1 MGTTSINAQLAD
13 AVRAVNATLAEAG
26 DPDLPELDTLWDGLT
41 RNLEVARSSGNESE
55 AERLIAQYRDETVRS
70 VRRVSGE

>member
-1 MGTTSINAQLAD
+1 MSDRPISRQLAD
-13 AVRAVNATLAEAG
+13 AVRAVNASLAEAG
-26 DPDLPELDTLWDGLT
+26 NPDLPELDTLWEALT
-41 RNLEVARSSGNESE
+41 RNLEVARSSSDESE